1 MMADDRLSFWPQ
13 SRQQDGGVHT
23 QYCFHM
29 QATNLTDEPVRLS
42 ILRLVRPR
50 IKRSHNELARYVRMC
65 EPAIMPR
72 AISEVS
78 CDIIVDRLIGE
89 PGKVITAVVEV
100 SDQRGQWHKVK
111 FAKLRSANQRPV

>member
-1 MMADDRLSFWPQ
+1 MADDRLSFWAQ